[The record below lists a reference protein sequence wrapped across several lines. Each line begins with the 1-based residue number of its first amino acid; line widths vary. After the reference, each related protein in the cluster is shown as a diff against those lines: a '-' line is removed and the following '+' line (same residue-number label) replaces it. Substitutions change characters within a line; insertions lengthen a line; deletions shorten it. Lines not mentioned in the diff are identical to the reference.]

1 MSTSN
6 IEQLRQDWHHAQ
18 NFIASRKKFF
28 IVGSPKSGTTWLLN
42 LLNGH
47 PEIVVNGEGRFTWR
61 LVPWLAQA
69 VKAFNDDQAKF
80 VGKEVTYL
88 RDVDLQMAARMLI
101 DIQLCRYI
109 ETSGKP
115 LFSVAAVGDKTPQH
129 AMSMPL
135 LSQFYPD
142 AQFLHIVRDPRDA
155 ATSGWH
161 HFGPDSQKEQQ
172 DYLPYFIREVWS
184 QAVGAA
190 REAGKTLGEQ
200 RYLEIRYEDLHAD
213 EPAHVQRCLDFL
225 RIDSSPANVQACIN
239 AGSFKQRS
247 GGRERGEEDPKNF
260 YRRGIV
266 ADWTNHMTPEAAATY
281 CEPIAPL
288 MRECGYD
295 PLAGL
300 QLELQMNP
308 SVIDRVANPSS
319 ITEAA

>member
-1 MSTSN
+1 VAASN

-47 PEIVVNGEGRFTWR
+47 HEIVVNGEGRFTWR

-88 RDVDLQMAARMLI
+88 RDVDLQMASRMFI

-155 ATSGWH
+155 AVSGWH

-172 DYLPYFIREVWS
+172 DYLAY
-184 QAVGAA
+184 
-190 REAGKTLGEQ
+190 
-200 RYLEIRYEDLHAD
+200 
-213 EPAHVQRCLDFL
+213 
-225 RIDSSPANVQACIN
+225 SSA
-239 AGSFKQRS
+239 RS
-247 GGRERGEEDPKNF
+247 GPRPSPQPATPVGSSEKNTTSKSATK
-260 YRRGIV
+260 ISTP
-266 ADWTNHMTPEAAATY
+266 TNPHTSPDAS
-281 CEPIAPL
+281 I
-288 MRECGYD
+288 
-295 PLAGL
+295 
-300 QLELQMNP
+300 
-308 SVIDRVANPSS
+308 SS
-319 ITEAA
+319 ESIPPPQTSKRA